1 LLLELLEPNSG
12 EKLLDAGC
20 GTGIFTSE
28 ILSRGCHVIGIDIS
42 RPMLVRAR
50 VKTEGSPFQTAQ
62 ADILKLPFKDNLFEK
77 VISVTAIEFIENAK
91 MAIEE
96 LFRVTK
102 KGGTVVVASLNSLS
116 PWAERRKPKED
127 HPLFKNAYF
136 RSPEDLLS
144 LTPIQGTIRTAIHF
158 RKEDA
163 PEKARDI
170 EKEGREKDLPT
181 GAFVAARW
189 EKP

>member
-1 LLLELLEPNSG
+1 
-12 EKLLDAGC
+12 LDAGC

-116 PWAERRKPKED
+116 PWAERRKSKED

-170 EKEGREKDLPT
+170 EKEGREKGLPT